1 MRIDEHTAT
10 RGSTDPMPRRAGYT
24 LLELILVIGLLGL
37 AAALLVPHVVG
48 LSRMETQSAVRRLI
62 SDISYAQ
69 SDALA
74 NQAYRRVQFLDEGRG
89 YALLSVDEVTFSLPF
104 DPETAT
110 YLEDPSG
117 TYQSF
122 GRYVVDYVDDDRY
135 AGVSLGSIET
145 AGTGNWIT
153 FDPLGGTVSS
163 VGTAA
168 GSSRIVVE
176 GTDESFEVLV
186 TPMTGKWPGQ
196 GIDG

>member
-1 MRIDEHTAT
+1 
-10 RGSTDPMPRRAGYT
+10 MPRRAGYT

-89 YALLSVDEVTFSLPF
+89 YALLSVDEVTFALPF

-145 AGTGNWIT
+145 AGAGNWIT

-176 GTDESFEVLV
+176 GTDQSFEVLV
-186 TPMTGKWPGQ
+186 TPMTGKLTVQ
-196 GIDG
+196 KIDG

>member
-1 MRIDEHTAT
+1 
-10 RGSTDPMPRRAGYT
+10 MPRRAGYT

-89 YALLSVDEVTFSLPF
+89 YALLSVDEVTFTLPF

-117 TYQSF
+117 TYGSF

-135 AGVSLGSIET
+135 AGVSLGSIDT
-145 AGTGNWIT
+145 AGTGDWIT

-168 GSSRIVVE
+168 GSSRIVVQ
-176 GTDESFEVLV
+176 GTDQSFEVLV
-186 TPMTGKWPGQ
+186 TPMTGKLTVQ
-196 GIDG
+196 KIDG